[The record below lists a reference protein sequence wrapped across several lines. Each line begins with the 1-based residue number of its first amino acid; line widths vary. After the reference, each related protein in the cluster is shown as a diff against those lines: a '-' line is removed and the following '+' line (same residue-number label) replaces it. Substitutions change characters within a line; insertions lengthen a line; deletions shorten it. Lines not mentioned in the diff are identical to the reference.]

1 MSSTRRK
8 NIQISLHE
16 LLPRVSGKA
25 FGAPDRSISALCPLE
40 APVEGGLS
48 FAKSPG
54 KRSRSLVAQAG
65 SLAALLVPLDSAET
79 FSFPDSSEATPT
91 LVEVTDPAAA
101 FFSLIPLFYEPSIPP
116 QGVSP
121 LAQVDPTAS
130 IHPSAYV
137 GAFAVIG
144 PRVSIAAEAQIHPHV
159 VLYADVSIGAG
170 SVLHSGVHVREQCSI
185 GEHCTLHNG
194 VIVGAD
200 GFGYLPK
207 ADGQLSKVPQVG
219 TVRIGNHVEIGA
231 NACIDRATL
240 GETVIGDGSKIDN
253 LAQVGH
259 NVQVGR
265 SVIVCGQVGIGGSAR
280 IGNHV
285 VLGGQT
291 GVKDHVSIAGGTRVA
306 ARSGVSN
313 DLEPGDYAGYPAV
326 PAHEWKRQ
334 HTALSRITKVAAR
347 LVALVRERR

>member
-1 MSSTRRK
+1 
-8 NIQISLHE
+8 L
-16 LLPRVSGKA
+16 G
-25 FGAPDRSISALCPLE
+25 
-40 APVEGGLS
+40 
-48 FAKSPG
+48 
-54 KRSRSLVAQAG
+54 
-65 SLAALLVPLDSAET
+65 SAEAFT
-79 FSFPDSSEATPT
+79 FPESVKTAPT
-91 LVEVTDPAAA
+91 LIEVIDPAAA
-101 FFSLIPLFYEPSIPP
+101 FFSLIPLFYEPSALP

-121 LAQVDPTAS
+121 FAHVDPTAS
-130 IHPSAYV
+130 IDPSAFV
-137 GAFAVIG
+137 GAFAVVG
-144 PRVSIAAEAQIHPHV
+144 PRVTIAQEVQIHPHV
-159 VLYADVSIGAG
+159 VLYADVSIGAS
-170 SVLHSGVHVREQCSI
+170 SVLHSGVHVREQCTI
-185 GEHCTLHNG
+185 GERCTLHNG
-194 VIVGAD
+194 VIIGAD
-200 GFGYLPK
+200 GFGYLPGPG
-207 ADGQLSKVPQVG
+207 GQLTKVPQVG
-219 TVRIGNHVEIGA
+219 IVRIGNDVEIGA

-265 SVIVCGQVGIGGSAR
+265 SVVICGQVGIGGSAR

-291 GVKDHVSIAGGTRVA
+291 GVKDHTSIAGGTRVA

-334 HTALSRITKVAAR
+334 HTALSRITKVATR